1 MKWKQKIGQT
11 QGTAPTKNCRGEPCV
26 HPKNNILLLIS
37 TILII
42 LAFFTWILFEKNKN
56 NSELEKIQNKKYY
69 INLEQ
74 LKTKLKI
81 NNSNP
86 NIIIKLNG
94 EKLNWEKILKL
105 K

>member
-1 MKWKQKIGQT
+1 METKQ
-11 QGTAPTKNCRGEPCV
+11 
-26 HPKNNILLLIS
+26 NIKLLIS

-42 LAFFTWILFEKNKN
+42 LAFFTWILFEKTKN
-56 NSELEKIQNKKYY
+56 NWEIEKLQNKKYY

-81 NNSNP
+81 DNSNP
-86 NIIIKLNG
+86 NIIIKING
-94 EKLNWEKILKL
+94 EELWGEKILEL

>member
-1 MKWKQKIGQT
+1 MKHLT
-11 QGTAPTKNCRGEPCV
+11 
-26 HPKNNILLLIS
+26 LLIS

-42 LAFFTWILFEKNKN
+42 IAFFTWILFEKTKN
-56 NSELEKIQNKKYY
+56 NAEFEKLQNKKYY

-81 NNSNP
+81 QNSNP

-94 EKLNWEKILKL
+94 EELKEEKVLEMRK
-105 K
+105 

>member
-1 MKWKQKIGQT
+1 MKENLK
-11 QGTAPTKNCRGEPCV
+11 
-26 HPKNNILLLIS
+26 LLIS

-42 LAFFTWILFEKNKN
+42 LAFFTWILFEKTKN
-56 NSELEKIQNKKYY
+56 NWELEKLQNQKYY

-81 NNSNP
+81 QNPNP

-94 EKLNWEKILKL
+94 EELNGEKILEL
-105 K
+105 KK

>member
-1 MKWKQKIGQT
+1 MKHLT
-11 QGTAPTKNCRGEPCV
+11 
-26 HPKNNILLLIS
+26 LLFS

-42 LAFFTWILFEKNKN
+42 LAFFTWILLEKTKN
-56 NSELEKIQNKKYY
+56 NWELEKLQNKKYY

-81 NNSNP
+81 QNSNP

-94 EKLNWEKILKL
+94 AKLEGERVLEMRK
-105 K
+105 

>member
-1 MKWKQKIGQT
+1 MASKQIKLI
-11 QGTAPTKNCRGEPCV
+11 
-26 HPKNNILLLIS
+26 IS

-42 LAFFTWILFEKNKN
+42 LSFFTWILFEKTKN
-56 NSELEKIQNKKYY
+56 NWELEKLNNKKYY

-81 NNSNP
+81 NNPNP

-94 EKLNWEKILKL
+94 EELNEEKILKL
-105 K
+105 KK

>member
-1 MKWKQKIGQT
+1 MGAKKIKHNLQ
-11 QGTAPTKNCRGEPCV
+11 
-26 HPKNNILLLIS
+26 LLVS

-42 LAFFTWILFEKNKN
+42 LAFFTWILFEKTKN
-56 NSELEKIQNKKYY
+56 NWKFEKLQNKKYY

-81 NNSNP
+81 QNSNQ

-94 EKLNWEKILKL
+94 EELYWEKVLEFTK
-105 K
+105 

>member
-1 MKWKQKIGQT
+1 MKKNIKI
-11 QGTAPTKNCRGEPCV
+11 
-26 HPKNNILLLIS
+26 LIS

-42 LAFFTWILFEKNKN
+42 LAFFTWILFEKTKN
-56 NSELEKIQNKKYY
+56 NWEIEKLQNQKYY

-81 NNSNP
+81 QNPNP

-94 EKLNWEKILKL
+94 EELNGEKVLEMRK
-105 K
+105 

>member
-1 MKWKQKIGQT
+1 MKHL
-11 QGTAPTKNCRGEPCV
+11 P
-26 HPKNNILLLIS
+26 LLIS

-42 LAFFTWILFEKNKN
+42 LAFFTWILFEKTKN
-56 NSELEKIQNKKYY
+56 NAEFEELQNKKYY

-81 NNSNP
+81 QNSNP

-94 EKLNWEKILKL
+94 EELNWEKILEL
-105 K
+105 KK

>member
-1 MKWKQKIGQT
+1 MKHL
-11 QGTAPTKNCRGEPCV
+11 P
-26 HPKNNILLLIS
+26 LLIS

-42 LAFFTWILFEKNKN
+42 LAFFTWILFEKTKN
-56 NSELEKIQNKKYY
+56 NWEIEKLQNKKYY

-81 NNSNP
+81 QNSNP

-94 EKLNWEKILKL
+94 EELTQEKILEL
-105 K
+105 KK

>member
-1 MKWKQKIGQT
+1 MKYIT
-11 QGTAPTKNCRGEPCV
+11 
-26 HPKNNILLLIS
+26 LLIS

-42 LAFFTWILFEKNKN
+42 LAFFTWILFEKTKN
-56 NSELEKIQNKKYY
+56 NWKIEKLQNQKYY

-81 NNSNP
+81 QNSNP

-94 EKLNWEKILKL
+94 EELKWEKILEL
-105 K
+105 KK

>member
-1 MKWKQKIGQT
+1 MKRNIKI
-11 QGTAPTKNCRGEPCV
+11 
-26 HPKNNILLLIS
+26 LIS

-42 LAFFTWILFEKNKN
+42 LAFFTWILFEKTKN
-56 NSELEKIQNKKYY
+56 NWEIEKLQNQKYY

-81 NNSNP
+81 KNPNP

-94 EKLNWEKILKL
+94 EELNGEKVLEMRK
-105 K
+105 

>member
-1 MKWKQKIGQT
+1 MKHIK
-11 QGTAPTKNCRGEPCV
+11 
-26 HPKNNILLLIS
+26 LFIS

-42 LAFFTWILFEKNKN
+42 LAFFFWILFEKTN
-56 NSELEKIQNKKYY
+56 NNWEIEKLQNQKYY

-81 NNSNP
+81 QNSNP

-94 EKLNWEKILKL
+94 EELKGEKFLEFK

>member
-1 MKWKQKIGQT
+1 MKYL
-11 QGTAPTKNCRGEPCV
+11 P
-26 HPKNNILLLIS
+26 LLIS

-56 NSELEKIQNKKYY
+56 NWEIEKLQNKKYY

-94 EKLNWEKILKL
+94 EELLENKTLEF
-105 K
+105 